1 MIDTY
6 IAALADYAV
15 SKKLIEP
22 LDRTWAINRL
32 LPPLGLSAYE
42 EPDRSGFSPDSLF

>member
-15 SKKLIEP
+15 SKKLVEP

-32 LPPLGLSAYE
+32 LPPL
-42 EPDRSGFSPDSLF
+42 RSRRRCRISPWRKS

>member
-42 EPDRSGFSPDSLF
+42 EPAAVPNLIL